1 MASPVKPFKTSLSED
16 DITEVTLKQLRENKE
31 GVTSYP
37 ILEFDERA
45 MKLLCDGVKETLKYS
60 KIIPAGGKAYEAVKR
75 AFDIVVSA
83 CALTVLA
90 IPLGAVMLLIYLD
103 DKGNPI
109 FSQVRLTKEGKPF
122 RMYKL
127 RSMCMDAEQR
137 FAEVQ
142 KENES
147 GCSSRMAI
155 QI

>member
-1 MASPVKPFKTSLSED
+1 MASANPVKTSLSED

-37 ILEFDERA
+37 ILDFDERA
-45 MKLLCDGVKETLKYS
+45 MQLLCDGVKETLKYS
-60 KIIPAGGKAYEAVKR
+60 RIIPAGGKGYEMAKR

-109 FSQVRLTKEGKPF
+109 FSQVR
-122 RMYKL
+122 
-127 RSMCMDAEQR
+127 
-137 FAEVQ
+137 
-142 KENES
+142 
-147 GCSSRMAI
+147 
-155 QI
+155 